1 MAIFVHQQLNCEE
14 GTDAEDKSVR
24 MCERFI
30 KDHSLGN
37 LRLSKPLPS
46 LKLIRR

>member
-1 MAIFVHQQLNCEE
+1 MAIFVLQQLNCED

-24 MCERFI
+24 MCGRFI
-30 KDHSLGN
+30 KVRSLGN
-37 LRLSKPLPS
+37 MRLSKPLPS